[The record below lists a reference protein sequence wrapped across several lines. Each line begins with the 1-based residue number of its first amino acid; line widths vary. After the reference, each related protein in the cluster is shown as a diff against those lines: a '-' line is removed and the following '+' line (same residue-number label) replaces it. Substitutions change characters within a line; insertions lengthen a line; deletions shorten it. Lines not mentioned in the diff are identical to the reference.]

1 MLDGKGRCCGRKP
14 IRYKRTGRLFC
25 WRCDREYSIAGEQ
38 LESFAWELVDG
49 EFVKRPLTRL
59 DDGPVSVIH
68 YRVGSGAEFTPLRP
82 GDRSVR
88 RSGA

>member
-38 LESFAWELVDG
+38 LESFAWKLVDG

-68 YRVGSGAEFTPLRP
+68 YRVGPGAEFTR
-82 GDRSVR
+82 
-88 RSGA
+88 